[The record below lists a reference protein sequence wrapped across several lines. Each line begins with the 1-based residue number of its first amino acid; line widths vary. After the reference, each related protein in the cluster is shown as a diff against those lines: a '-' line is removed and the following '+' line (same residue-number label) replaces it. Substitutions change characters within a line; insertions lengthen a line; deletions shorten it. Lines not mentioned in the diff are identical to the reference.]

1 MVDINPTINNHFE
14 CQRSKYTIKCQIIK
28 VDQKTRFKYVLSTI
42 NVHFTYRNTY
52 ELKVNGWR
60 QIYHANTNLKKER
73 MLFQF

>member
-1 MVDINPTINNHFE
+1 M
-14 CQRSKYTIKCQIIK
+14 
-28 VDQKTRFKYVLSTI
+28 DQKTRFKYVLSTI
-42 NVHFTYRNTY
+42 NVHFTYGNTY